1 MRRQRSPTL
10 TPSDRAC
17 PTGSRAWCHRPPIS
31 SRTARSWRARL
42 RAAIR
47 WSLRI
52 GGDASALR
60 AGVPSALR
68 AGARWSGGADA
79 QHGAA
84 NVRQDG
90 AAVRPGPQ
98 AVVALAAVDVDA
110 TPGNDVAA
118 RLEAVAEA
126 DPGRHPLTA
135 AVHAV
140 PLGAVSGTLR
150 APAPRALDVEAR
162 GGVGDHVLPH
172 EVPVRG
178 VAAPVA
184 GEDYAPLVR
193 VHDVA

>member
-98 AVVALAAVDVDA
+98 AVVAL
-110 TPGNDVAA
+110 G
-118 RLEAVAEA
+118 AVA
-126 DPGRHPLTA
+126 
-135 AVHAV
+135 
-140 PLGAVSGTLR
+140 GTLR
-150 APAPRALDVEAR
+150 APAPRALDVEAW

-193 VHDVA
+193 VHD